1 MEYIGVRAVRAFGES
16 NERMSTTSFAATV
29 AQRGEKVQCLHN
41 VLGQFHPTA
50 ANISE
55 LGCANIEDT
64 SQYVLEEWA
73 KRWTCFDKQQPGRV
87 ITLKAVT
94 SETSSIK
101 KVCSFSRRQFLLKG
115 NSVLRA
121 HFSSLSGEPGVARLW
136 SRW

>member
-1 MEYIGVRAVRAFGES
+1 MSFLDDVSLQLVWFSRILEFPHFRRHTLLTVMEYIGVRAVRAFGKS

-55 LGCANIEDT
+55 LGCANIGDT

-101 KVCSFSRRQFLLKG
+101 KSLQLL
-115 NSVLRA
+115 
-121 HFSSLSGEPGVARLW
+121 
-136 SRW
+136 